1 MGTDEGGF
9 CDRCG
14 RVLGGGETHP
24 ACLAARELEPP
35 RYCRACG
42 RRTMVQV
49 TPDGW
54 SSRCSRH
61 GLTVSQP
68 SPGQR

>member
-1 MGTDEGGF
+1 MPMGEAGF

-14 RVLGGGETHP
+14 QPLAGGGHP

-35 RYCRACG
+35 RYCAACG
-42 RRTMVQV
+42 RRTVVQV
-49 TPDGW
+49 TPLGW

-61 GLTVSQP
+61 GLTVS
-68 SPGQR
+68 